1 MADFFIKCV
10 FKISK
15 LGYQNVCHYSFP
27 ALANI
32 NRITIEDFIN
42 NNKVSTRL
50 SNILQATKSDYS
62 TGRRTQSGKWFDY
75 IDEVEE
81 SDFRKIRNAGNKSW
95 NEFKSLLLNN
105 KQK

>member
-1 MADFFIKCV
+1 MNIELFIESLSESEK
-10 FKISK
+10 KELK
-15 LGYQNVCHYSFP
+15 LYFLGN
-27 ALANI
+27 NM

-62 TGRRTQSGKWFDY
+62 TGRQTQRGKWFDY

-105 KQK
+105 